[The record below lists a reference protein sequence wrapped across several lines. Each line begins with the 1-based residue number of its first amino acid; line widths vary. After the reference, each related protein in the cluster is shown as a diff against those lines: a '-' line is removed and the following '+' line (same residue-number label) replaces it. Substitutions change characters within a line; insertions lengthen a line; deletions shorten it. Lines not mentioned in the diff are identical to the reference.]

1 MDRVTELC
9 EQAIGK
15 NEDDDYILRPA
26 AHAAILE
33 KSGNARLLVN
43 VLRAPGL
50 QEIAASY
57 TSDDRQALRA
67 QTKYKFL
74 AKTAIWLVF
83 LAVITAAIAAALP
96 LDDLLSLKGA
106 QHQARLIAIMFLFLA
121 LMGAF
126 GILFWL
132 ETRKP
137 YVRWHEARGRAELA
151 RKNLFRAVFAAKVTD
166 GPVQGESPLLPLK
179 LEYFRR
185 YLLDD
190 QILYYYKRGD
200 EHAGAERR
208 KKIFWGLAN
217 LGILLMILATFL
229 VGVIAPLS
237 EQGASPL
244 LHLVPDTVTGYL
256 QRFEIA
262 HIDSYLLAGGI
273 ILAGLFGVLLSFSL
287 LDGAKGNAVRFQNS
301 FENLVSLRE
310 NGLDNARAKALLDD
324 EQGVM
329 HFVDSIMAQISAEH
343 QDWVKIQETPV
354 LNAGTP
360 EQNHDAPPPAASPAA
375 PSPAE

>member
-1 MDRVTELC
+1 MDRVTQLC

-15 NEDDDYILRPA
+15 NQDDDYKLRPA
-26 AHAAILE
+26 THAVSLA

-43 VLRAPGL
+43 VLRSTDL
-50 QEIAASY
+50 QEIVESY
-57 TSDDRQALRA
+57 STNDKQALRA
-67 QTKYKFL
+67 QGKYKFL

-83 LAVITAAIAAALP
+83 LAIITAAIAAALP
-96 LDDLLSLKGA
+96 LDDILSIKGA
-106 QHQARLIAIMFLFLA
+106 EHQARLIAIMFLFLA

-132 ETRKP
+132 ETSKP

-151 RKNLFRAVFAAKVTD
+151 RKNLFRAVFAAKIAKA
-166 GPVQGESPLLPLK
+166 PVQGESPLLPLK

-200 EHAGAERR
+200 EHASAERR

-217 LGILLMILATFL
+217 LGILFMIVATFL

-256 QRFEIA
+256 QRFEVA

-310 NGLDNARAKALLDD
+310 HGLDNARAKALLDD
-324 EQGVM
+324 EHGVM

-343 QDWVKIQETPV
+343 QDWVKIGEAPV
-354 LNAGTP
+354 INASAGAP
-360 EQNHDAPPPAASPAA
+360 GHDAPT
-375 PSPAE
+375 PAE

>member
-1 MDRVTELC
+1 MDRVTKLC

-15 NEDDDYILRPA
+15 NQDEDYILRPST
-26 AHAAILE
+26 HATSLE
-33 KSGNARLLVN
+33 RSGNARLLVN
-43 VLRAPGL
+43 VLRAPDL
-50 QEIAASY
+50 QDIVTSY
-57 TSDDRQALRA
+57 SSNDRQALRA
-67 QTKYKFL
+67 QTKYKFF

-83 LAVITAAIAAALP
+83 LAVITAAVAAALP
-96 LDDLLSLKGA
+96 LDDILSLKGA
-106 QHQARLIAIMFLFLA
+106 QHQARLIAIIFLFLA

-132 ETRKP
+132 ETSKP
-137 YVRWHEARGRAELA
+137 YVRWHEARGRAEMA
-151 RKNLFRAVFAAKVTD
+151 RKDLFRAVFAAKAID

-217 LGILLMILATFL
+217 IGILLTIIATFL

-244 LHLVPDTVTGYL
+244 LHLVPDTITGYL

-310 NGLDNARAKALLDD
+310 NGLDKARAKALLDD
-324 EQGVM
+324 EHGVK

-343 QDWVKIQETPV
+343 QDWVKIQATPV
-354 LNAGTP
+354 VNAVAPTHT
-360 EQNHDAPPPAASPAA
+360 HDAPPPTAPM

>member
-1 MDRVTELC
+1 MDRVTKLC

-15 NEDDDYILRPA
+15 NQDDDYILRPA
-26 AHAAILE
+26 AHAASIE

-43 VLRAPGL
+43 VLREPKL
-50 QEIAASY
+50 QEIVERYSR
-57 TSDDRQALRA
+57 SDKQALRA
-67 QTKYKFL
+67 QGRYKFL
-74 AKTAIWLVF
+74 AKTAVWLVF

-96 LDDLLSLKGA
+96 LDSIFGPDSFFAIEGA
-106 QHQARLIAIMFLFLA
+106 QHHARLIAIGFLFFA
-121 LMGAF
+121 LLGAF
-126 GILFWL
+126 SILFWL

-137 YVRWHEARGRAELA
+137 YVRWHEARGRAEMA
-151 RKNLFRAVFAAKVTD
+151 RKDLFRAVFAARVID

-190 QILYYYKRGD
+190 QILYYYKRGGQ
-200 EHAGAERR
+200 HASAERR
-208 KKIFWGLAN
+208 KKILWGLAN
-217 LGILLMILATFL
+217 IGILLMIIATFL
-229 VGVIAPLS
+229 VGVVAPLS

-256 QRFEIA
+256 QRFEVA

-310 NGLDNARAKALLDD
+310 NGLENARAKALLND
-324 EQGVM
+324 EHSVM
-329 HFVDSIMAQISAEH
+329 HFVDTVMAQISAEH
-343 QDWVKIQETPV
+343 QDWVKIGEAPV
-354 LNAGTP
+354 INAGAGAHKH
-360 EQNHDAPPPAASPAA
+360 NAPPPT
-375 PSPAE
+375 PAE

>member
-9 EQAIGK
+9 ERAIGK

-26 AHAAILE
+26 AHAAELE
-33 KSGNARLLVN
+33 KVGNARLLIN
-43 VLRAPGL
+43 VLRLPEL
-50 QEIAASY
+50 QEIVHTY
-57 TSDDRQALRA
+57 ILSDQQANRA
-67 QTKYKFL
+67 QGRYKFL

-83 LAVITAAIAAALP
+83 LAVIAASIAAALP
-96 LDDLLSLKGA
+96 LDSITGIDGA
-106 QHQARLIAIMFLFLA
+106 GHQARLFAILTLFVA

-132 ETRKP
+132 ELRKP

-151 RKNLFRAVFAAKVTD
+151 RKDLFRAVFAAKVMD
-166 GPVQGESPLLPLK
+166 APVQGESPLLPLK

-190 QILYYYKRGD
+190 QILYYFKRGGK
-200 EHAGAERR
+200 HASAEKR

-217 LGILLMILATFL
+217 FFILILIVTTFL
-229 VGVIAPLS
+229 IGIVAPLS
-237 EQGASPL
+237 EQGASPF
-244 LHLVPDTVTGYL
+244 LHLVPDTITGYL
-256 QRFEIA
+256 QRFEVA

-273 ILAGLFGVLLSFSL
+273 ILAGLFGVMLSFSL

-301 FENLVSLRE
+301 FENLVGLRE
-310 NGLDNARAKALLDD
+310 RGLENARSKALLDD
-324 EQGVM
+324 EHGVM
-329 HFVDSIMAQISAEH
+329 HFVDGIMAQISAEH
-343 QDWVKIQETPV
+343 QDWVKIQAEPV
-354 LNAGTP
+354 ANVS
-360 EQNHDAPPPAASPAA
+360 APVPDSTT